1 MKRTRSEL
9 SLLALLTSAALTTAG
24 CSGAEAGKSP
34 APDARSKLA
43 VGAASPDSGRDVGGS
58 GGGTTSVAPSACTSP
73 VQLYDTSAPTA
84 VVGSGT
90 PESCTEADLRAKV
103 EQGGVITFNCGP
115 DPVTIAISQ
124 TMRPHDTI
132 DTIIDGDG
140 RVTLDAEQRDRHFT
154 IERPSWQS
162 STTKFVVQRLKIING
177 KAPTGEYFPPRPEN
191 PKCAYGYKEGSGGA
205 IYARDGVVH
214 IIDSEFRDN
223 QAALV
228 GPDVGGGAVYVLGN
242 KELVISGSQF
252 TNNRAANGGAVGM
265 LFANPKIFN
274 SVFENN
280 TAEGVGQNVQLPE
293 EEGCPVFGHE
303 GQGGAGGL
311 GGGVYF
317 DGMNDDG
324 FVYTICGS
332 TFKDNRAN
340 ELSGALFR
348 TPNVAVRSM
357 AIERS
362 TFDGN
367 TAKMGAVSFIME
379 NDLKVSDSTFMNNKA
394 GVDISGNPTWGIFGG
409 LWVYKGSLEVVNS
422 TFSNNVPDGLSVQ
435 EASGTFTNVTISKSK
450 IFEPSIVGYSLTFN
464 NSLFTD
470 TECDTTF
477 AGQSNVQWPT
487 AQACAQDTT
496 FADPALEAA
505 GDNGGPTPTLLPG
518 NTNAVRGV
526 GRNCPSTDQRGQARN
541 EDACSAGSVEP

>member
-43 VGAASPDSGRDVGGS
+43 VGAASPDSGRDVGGG

-103 EQGGVITFNCGP
+103 AQGGVITFNCGP

-205 IYARDGVVH
+205 IFARDGVVH

-223 QAALV
+223 QAALI

-242 KELVISGSQF
+242 NALVISGSQF

>member
-43 VGAASPDSGRDVGGS
+43 VGAASPDSGRDVGGG

-103 EQGGVITFNCGP
+103 AQGGVITFNCGP

-132 DTIIDGDG
+132 DTIIDGNG
-140 RVTLDAEQRDRHFT
+140 KITLDAEQRDRHFT

-450 IFEPSIVGYSLTFN
+450 IFEPSTAGYWLTFN

>member
-1 MKRTRSEL
+1 
-9 SLLALLTSAALTTAG
+9 
-24 CSGAEAGKSP
+24 
-34 APDARSKLA
+34 
-43 VGAASPDSGRDVGGS
+43 
-58 GGGTTSVAPSACTSP
+58 
-73 VQLYDTSAPTA
+73 VQLYNTSAPTA

-90 PESCTEADLRAKV
+90 PASCTKAEAEADLRAKV
-103 EQGGVITFNCGP
+103 AQGGVITFNCGP
-115 DPVTIAISQ
+115 DPVTIAITQ

-132 DTIIDGDG
+132 DTIIDGNG
-140 RVTLDAEQRDRHFT
+140 KITLDAGQRDRHFT
-154 IERPSWQS
+154 IKHSDWQKD
-162 STTKFVVQRLKIING
+162 TTKFVVQRLKLING

-205 IYARDGVVH
+205 IYAHDGVVH

-223 QAALV
+223 QAALI

-242 KELVISGSQF
+242 NALVISGSRF

-265 LFANPKIFN
+265 LWANPKIFN

-280 TAEGVGQNVQLPE
+280 TAEGVGQNVRLPDE
-293 EEGCPVFGHE
+293 ENCPVFGHE

-311 GGGVYF
+311 GGGIYF
-317 DGMNDDG
+317 DGMNNDG

-332 TFKDNRAN
+332 TFKNNRAN

-348 TPNVAVRSM
+348 TPNVAVRNM

-367 TAKMGAVSFIME
+367 TARMGGVSFIME
-379 NDLKVSDSTFMNNKA
+379 NDLKVSDSTFMNNKS
-394 GVDISGNPTWGIFGG
+394 GVDIEGNPSFAIFGG

-422 TFSNNVPDGLSVQ
+422 TFFNNTPDGLRIE
-435 EASGTFTNVTISKSK
+435 EASGTLTNVTVSKSK
-450 IFEPSIVGYSLTFN
+450 LRGSLTVN

-470 TECDTTF
+470 TECDDTPFT
-477 AGQSNVQWPT
+477 GQYNVQWPN
-487 AQACAQDTT
+487 AQACAQGTT
-496 FADPALEAA
+496 FVNPALGAV
-505 GDNGGPTPTLLPG
+505 GNNGGPTPTLLPG

-526 GRNCPSTDQRGQARN
+526 GRNCPSTDQRGRARVTN
-541 EDACSAGSVEP
+541 ACSAGSVEQ